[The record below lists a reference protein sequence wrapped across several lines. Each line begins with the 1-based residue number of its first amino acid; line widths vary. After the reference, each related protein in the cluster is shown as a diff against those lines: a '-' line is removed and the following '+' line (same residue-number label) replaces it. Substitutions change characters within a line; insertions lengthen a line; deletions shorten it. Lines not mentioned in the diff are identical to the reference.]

1 MAQIRSQRRVRR
13 DIAAAIVACAIIA
26 IGLLLVA
33 TTTLVTGAAGTGSVG
48 GRAVIGA
55 AGADAFAVQ
64 VTGREGEG
72 WEPSASDWV
81 FARASGFDVPMDVEQ
96 GFGPGASRVFTLGVR
111 NASPGLPG
119 TISME
124 ILNRDPAGSALF
136 DRLLYTVE
144 MHSEVLLDRVP
155 GDELD
160 ARTPVNLG
168 YFESEDA
175 ETLTMTVTMPE
186 DAGNELQREA
196 ARVQVAMRGVSQ

>member
-1 MAQIRSQRRVRR
+1 MPQIRSQRRVRR
-13 DIAAAIVACAIIA
+13 DIAATIIASAIVA

-33 TTTLVTGAAGTGSVG
+33 ATTLVTGAAETGRVG

-64 VTGREGEG
+64 VAGREGEG
-72 WEPSASDWV
+72 WEPTASDWV
-81 FARASGFDVPMDVEQ
+81 YARTSGFDVPMDLEQ

-111 NASPGLPG
+111 NASPELPG
-119 TISME
+119 AISME
-124 ILNRDPAGSALF
+124 ILNRDAAESALF

-144 MHSEVLLDRVP
+144 MRGDVLLDRVP

-160 ARTPVNLG
+160 AMTPVNLG

-175 ETLTMTVTMPE
+175 KTLTMTVTMPE
-186 DAGNELQREA
+186 DAGNELQRET